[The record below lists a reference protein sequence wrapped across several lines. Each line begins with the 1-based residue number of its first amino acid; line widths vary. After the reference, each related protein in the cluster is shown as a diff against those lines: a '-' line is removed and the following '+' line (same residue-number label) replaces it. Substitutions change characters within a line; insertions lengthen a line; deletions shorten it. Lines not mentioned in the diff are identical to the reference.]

1 MHPNG
6 ELIQEGFEAFSKGD
20 METVAGLFSEDI
32 VWHSPGTSVL
42 SGEYRGKE
50 AVLGLFGKLAE
61 VTGGTFHQD
70 IHTILA
76 DDDHV
81 VVLTADGW
89 ETPKRFSGQQVFVW
103 HVHDGKAVECWA
115 IQTDQKA
122 ADAAL
127 S

>member
-6 ELIQEGFEAFSKGD
+6 EIIQRGFEAFAKGD
-20 METVAGLFSEDI
+20 MDTVAGLFTDDI
-32 VWHSPGTSVL
+32 VWHSSGTSVL
-42 SGEYRGKE
+42 SGDYRGKE
-50 AVLGLFGKLAE
+50 AVFGLFGKLME

-81 VVLTADGW
+81 VVLTSDHW
-89 ETPKRFSGQQVFVW
+89 ETPRSYSGQSVFVW
-103 HVHDGKAVECWA
+103 HVRDGKAFECWA
-115 IQTDQKA
+115 IETDQEA
-122 ADAAL
+122 SAAAL